1 MEYLNLVISNNIFV
15 LTVVMAVVIILLL
28 IYLLVLNSNLK
39 KLQKKYDF
47 FMQHSADMNIDQI
60 LTKTIED
67 VREAHENLQ
76 VLQEKHQHLRE
87 QVKGC
92 IQKVKIERYDAF
104 DAMGGEMSY
113 SILLA
118 DEKNDGVIL
127 TSIYGRE
134 ENRCYAKDIK
144 AGKSSYV
151 LAEEEQKLL

>member
-1 MEYLNLVISNNIFV
+1 MAYLNLIISNNIFV
-15 LTVVMAVVIILLL
+15 ITAVMAVLLL
-28 IYLLVLNSNLK
+28 CLVIYTVVLK
-39 KLQKKYDF
+39 KNLTRLQKKYDF
-47 FMQHSADMNIDQI
+47 FMQHDTEMDIDQV
-60 LTKTIED
+60 LTKTMAD
-67 VREAHENLQ
+67 VLAAQEELHQ
-76 VLQEKHQHLRE
+76 LQEKHAALRE

-127 TSIYGRE
+127 TSIYGRD

-144 AGKSSYV
+144 AGRSSYV

>member
-1 MEYLNLVISNNIFV
+1 MEYLNLMISNNLFII
-15 LTVVMAVVIILLL
+15 TAVMAVIILILL
-28 IYLLVLNSNLK
+28 ICLLMLNSNLK

-47 FMQHSADMNIDQI
+47 FMQHNADMNIDQV
-60 LTKTIED
+60 LTKAIAD
-67 VREAHENLQ
+67 VQEAQENLQ

-144 AGKSSYV
+144 GGKSSYV
-151 LAEEEQKLL
+151 LAEEEKKLL